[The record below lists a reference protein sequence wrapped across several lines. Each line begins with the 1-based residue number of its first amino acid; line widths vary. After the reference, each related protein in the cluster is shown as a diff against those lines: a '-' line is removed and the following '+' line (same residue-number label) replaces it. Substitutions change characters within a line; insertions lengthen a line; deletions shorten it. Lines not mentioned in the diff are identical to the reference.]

1 MHIFLK
7 VTTREKRG
15 SSHNAPKYTLFD
27 TNIIKLTFSVNP
39 SVWHGVEPIW
49 MKIGP
54 KYTLKFV
61 QCSWI
66 TCKFASIFA

>member
-39 SVWHGVEPIW
+39 SV
-49 MKIGP
+49 
-54 KYTLKFV
+54 
-61 QCSWI
+61 
-66 TCKFASIFA
+66 